1 MNILE
6 TSTRHFYYYF
16 DPHYTSY
23 VPVEKLLRDVNA
35 TKSSGQNIL
44 PPQLIKASAAAIAKP
59 IANIFNASIAQGCY
73 PSAWKMGQATL
84 LLKKNDEFKK
94 ENYRLVAVLPALN
107 NIYVRLLVAQ
117 LGDLYQAILSNFISS
132 HRKFQ
137 CCEDGAVKVD

>member
-16 DPHYTSY
+16 DSHYTSY

-59 IANIFNASIAQGCY
+59 IPNIFNASTAQGCY
-73 PSAWKMGQATL
+73 PSAWKKGQATV

-117 LGDLYQAILSNFISS
+117 LGDLYQAILSNLISS